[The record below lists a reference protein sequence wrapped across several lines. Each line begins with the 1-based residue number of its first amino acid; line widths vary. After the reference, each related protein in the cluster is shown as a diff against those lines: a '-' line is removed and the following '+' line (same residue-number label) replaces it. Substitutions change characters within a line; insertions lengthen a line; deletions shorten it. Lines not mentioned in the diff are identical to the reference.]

1 MVHLVLSQTPR
12 VGLAE
17 LASLALALAAGVGFC
32 LGHLR
37 AFTDFQE
44 WTGLTPAMRLG
55 TCMDAMM

>member
-17 LASLALALAAGVGFC
+17 LAFLALAAGVGLC